1 MKKHIFFGG
10 GRRVGGGGERVH
22 GISRWCLL
30 FWISLKK
37 IRGRLDKAGSA
48 INVAFFRL
56 HFGWI
61 LLDLYESH
69 APENALNVG

>member
-1 MKKHIFFGG
+1 MGVGG
-10 GRRVGGGGERVH
+10 GRASARYLQVMS
-22 GISRWCLL
+22 IILD
-30 FWISLKK
+30 FIKK

-48 INVAFFRL
+48 RNMAFFRL

-69 APENALNVG
+69 APENARNVG